1 MVTSV
6 GSSTSGSVAWYC
18 QMLKVFINADLLTGA
33 DVNADKE
40 DTDSDIG
47 QTDESV
53 SGDSMMAGDHA
64 LNEEE
69 EQEDEDAASD
79 DIATAKGNH
88 KRRED
93 KGLLPTED
101 K

>member
-1 MVTSV
+1 
-6 GSSTSGSVAWYC
+6 
-18 QMLKVFINADLLTGA
+18 MLYNAADLLTGA
-33 DVNADKE
+33 DLSADDDKA
-40 DTDSDIG
+40 DLVLSDSD
-47 QTDESV
+47 DSN
-53 SGDSMMAGDHA
+53 SKDSMSAGGYA

-79 DIATAKGNH
+79 EIATAKGNH
-88 KRRED
+88 KRRTD